1 MECYRPRHT
10 TDPSE
15 QNNTGPLGGPVMS
28 EIMHIILLKKQ
39 LTNTIDVALLCEPIW
54 WNATV
59 STMIWEKAFPKK
71 IFGGTAYPLDYTT
84 DFPQWPISLLGL
96 LMWP

>member
-1 MECYRPRHT
+1 
-10 TDPSE
+10 
-15 QNNTGPLGGPVMS
+15 MS